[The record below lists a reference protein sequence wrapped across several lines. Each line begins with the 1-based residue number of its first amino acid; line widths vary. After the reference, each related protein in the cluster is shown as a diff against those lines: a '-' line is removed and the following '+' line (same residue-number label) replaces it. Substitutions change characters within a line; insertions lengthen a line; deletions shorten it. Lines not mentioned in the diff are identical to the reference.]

1 VSAKGV
7 DIMGRGLGPPPQ
19 RPGPPPSA
27 SPPDPWTVSRALF
40 ALALL
45 WAQLRRIP
53 HVSDALAAGVSL
65 ASGPARWV
73 DAPVLSA
80 PLAWGLWALG
90 LGLAGAVLRGGRWSK
105 RSLAGFLLVHAALL
119 LGLGLDVRVP
129 ERVMLGGGV
138 ALLLGPI
145 HTERPQEAPA
155 ARAFLWMWLA
165 SLYGST
171 GLFKALD
178 EPAWWTG
185 EAIRYHLLDRW
196 HAGGTLSAW
205 VSGQPALCRAI
216 GVGTI
221 VLELA
226 LPVMLAFRRSSPWA
240 LLVGLALHG
249 GIALLMDVGPLGPL
263 ALALYPAAAHPEGAR
278 DALARLRRGL
288 QRAGA
293 SLRSRASGKG

>member
-1 VSAKGV
+1 MVPRGHRVPLEHRPPHPVS
-7 DIMGRGLGPPPQ
+7 GRA
-19 RPGPPPSA
+19 PSA
-27 SPPDPWTVSRALF
+27 PPPDPWAVSRALF

-53 HVSDALAAGVSL
+53 AISDALAAGVSL
-65 ASGPARWV
+65 ASGPARLV
-73 DAPVLSA
+73 DAPALSA
-80 PLAWGLWALG
+80 PLAWTLWAS
-90 LGLAGAVLRGGRWSK
+90 GLALAGVLLRGGRRSK
-105 RSLAGFLLVHAALL
+105 LALTGFLIAHAGLL

-138 ALLLGPI
+138 ALLLGPLAGD
-145 HTERPQEAPA
+145 RREAPA
-155 ARAFLWMWLA
+155 ARWFLWMWLA

-185 EAIRYHLLDRW
+185 DAMRYHLLDRW
-196 HAGGTLSAW
+196 HAGGPLAAW
-205 VSGQPALCRAI
+205 ISGQPLACQAL

-226 LPVMLAFRRSSPWA
+226 LPLLLAWRSTVGAA
-240 LLVGLALHG
+240 LIVGIALHG
-249 GIALLMDVGPLGPL
+249 GIALVMDVGPLGPL
-263 ALALYPAAAHPEGAR
+263 ALALYPAAGHPEGVR
-278 DALARLRRGL
+278 DVFERLRRRAQG
-288 QRAGA
+288 AGA